1 MKLAQEAN
9 RQKMTFIQNVSHQ
22 IRTPL
27 NIIMGFSQILSD
39 TAKQKS
45 TLSEEEVKSITG
57 TMDHQAKVL
66 YRLVTML
73 FDSSDMGF
81 TEELKAHQF
90 DMVRCNDVAREAI
103 SYLKEHYP
111 EVKTELTSEVPDDF
125 YIQTSQLYLMRC
137 LRELLYNSAKYSDG
151 KHIRLQISKTAH
163 TIRFIEE
170 DKGAGISDADRDL
183 MFKFFEKVNDLSEGL
198 GLGLPLAK
206 RHAINLGGDLWL
218 DDTYH
223 EGCRFIIEIPLK
235 QAENDS

>member
-1 MKLAQEAN
+1 
-9 RQKMTFIQNVSHQ
+9 
-22 IRTPL
+22 
-27 NIIMGFSQILSD
+27 
-39 TAKQKS
+39 
-45 TLSEEEVKSITG
+45 
-57 TMDHQAKVL
+57 
-66 YRLVTML
+66 ML
-73 FDSSDMGF
+73 FDSSDTGF

-111 EVKTELTSEVPDDF
+111 EVKTEFTSEVPDDF